1 MEVEILD
8 FGFNPQ
14 AITVPVDA
22 TITWPNLDP
31 VEHTVTSDTLV
42 FDSSLAFNETFSY
55 TFTEPGTYPYHCT
68 IHDFMFG
75 RIIVE

>member
-1 MEVEILD
+1 VEVEILD

-14 AITVPVDA
+14 IITVPVG
-22 TITWPNLDP
+22 TTVTWPNLDP
-31 VEHTVTSDTLV
+31 VEHTVTSDTFV

-55 TFTEPGTYPYHCT
+55 TFTEPGTYPYSCT

-75 RIIVE
+75 RVIVE